1 MASTG
6 GTEISRR
13 INSIENEIKKLS
25 NTCKSTTQ
33 IAKNLGEALKYDP
46 SNTKLQSQYM
56 DSLQK
61 SIQTT
66 TEKMNLLVQEQQR
79 LESEGITDA
88 NRKRFEQIG
97 VQISDCQKQLA
108 KFNSDLKQ
116 SNDLTKQVNESQKN
130 TFSGLKS
137 SFDQAASS
145 IKSIAK
151 TLAGVVASV
160 MAIGVAFASTA
171 DKIDVAI
178 NKFGG
183 TAEEWQTNSFIWDR
197 LTGSADAYEQIL
209 SAINSN
215 LGQVQ
220 KESSRV
226 GTVLEQLGL
235 TFDDLKGKTS
245 TEALQIYLDALSNI
259 GDEAER
265 QAIAVSLFGESV
277 GVYLAQMLSTST
289 DQINEWTQAA
299 QEAGIMTNEQ
309 VAEGAKLQDTLDDLT
324 KTFKTMIA
332 TLGTALMPLIQTI
345 ANIVKSLSPMINGI
359 ASALNALGPVG
370 TTIIVMIGAII
381 AAVVK
386 LVYALAAMHVASGNI
401 AQIAFAVAAIGLL
414 ATAGIATG
422 VAMNLGNTN
431 SSSYSSNGSFI
442 SQSVDDLASNATEIS
457 NSNNDSGN
465 TENTQNITYNDYST
479 VNQDISSD
487 VDYDEFARY
496 MSNKKRQI
504 IGG

>member
-56 DSLQK
+56 DNLQK
-61 SIQTT
+61 SIQSTT
-66 TEKMNLLVQEQQR
+66 DKMNLLVQEQQR

-88 NRKRFEQIG
+88 NRKRFEQLTVDIAK
-97 VQISDCQKQLA
+97 CEAQLA
-108 KFNSDLKQ
+108 SLKDQYTKFGDSSEKALKKTDNGM
-116 SNDLTKQVNESQKN
+116 SNLLSKL
-130 TFSGLKS
+130 SG
-137 SFDQAASS
+137 S
-145 IKSIAK
+145 IKTVTNIL
-151 TLAGVVASV
+151 TGFVASV

-197 LTGSADAYEQIL
+197 LTGSADAYEQVL

-245 TEALQIYLDALSNI
+245 TEALQIYLDALANI

-359 ASALNALGPVG
+359 ASALNALGPVV
-370 TTIIVMIGAII
+370 TSVIVMITAVI

-386 LVYALAAMHVASGNI
+386 LVFALAAMHVASGNI
-401 AQIAFAVAAIGLL
+401 AKIAFGVAAIGLL

>member
-88 NRKRFEQIG
+88 NRKRFEQLTVDIAK
-97 VQISDCQKQLA
+97 CEAQLA
-108 KFNSDLKQ
+108 NLNNQYKKVGESSEKAFKQADNGMSQFSDKI
-116 SNDLTKQVNESQKN
+116 K
-130 TFSGLKS
+130 
-137 SFDQAASS
+137 SS
-145 IKSIAK
+145 IKTITK
-151 TLAGVVASV
+151 VITGFVASV

-197 LTGSADAYEQIL
+197 LTGSADAYEQVL

-259 GDEAER
+259 SDEAER